1 MSDLPVGWVATT
13 LGTVTCPVRKVV
25 TPRSDE
31 RRPYVGME
39 HVEPHSTKIIGF
51 GKASELRSGTAAFGP
66 GDTLYGRLRP
76 YLNKVAVADF
86 EGLAS
91 AEFMIF
97 QPTPLLAPKF
107 LMYFLNRPSFV
118 EYASHLNEGDRPRVK
133 WDQIRSCPFLLPPL
147 TQQRRIVA
155 AIEEHFSRLD
165 EAQRLLCDARRGV
178 ACLRS
183 SALDA
188 VTPQD
193 GKWTT
198 LGDIADIVG
207 GVTKDSKR
215 QADPSFVEVPYLRV
229 ANVQRGFLDLREITT
244 IRVAPER
251 AKALKLEP
259 GDILF
264 NEGGD
269 RDKLG
274 RGWVWQGQIEECIHQ
289 NHVFRARLLTDK
301 FEPKYVS
308 LHGNT
313 YGQQWFERMGRQ
325 TTNLASINLRTLKA
339 FPVPDLPVDTQRRIV
354 TDVERELTILE
365 AISTAIDHALM
376 RTGHLRRSILE
387 RAFSGQLVPH
397 DPSDE
402 AAGGSP
408 GLGRS
413 APPRPS
419 PNGGRRHE

>member
-1 MSDLPVGWVATT
+1 M
-13 LGTVTCPVRKVV
+13 
-25 TPRSDE
+25 
-31 RRPYVGME
+31 
-39 HVEPHSTKIIGF
+39 
-51 GKASELRSGTAAFGP
+51 
-66 GDTLYGRLRP
+66 
-76 YLNKVAVADF
+76 
-86 EGLAS
+86 
-91 AEFMIF
+91 
-97 QPTPLLAPKF
+97 
-107 LMYFLNRPSFV
+107 
-118 EYASHLNEGDRPRVK
+118 
-133 WDQIRSCPFLLPPL
+133 
-147 TQQRRIVA
+147 
-155 AIEEHFSRLD
+155 
-165 EAQRLLCDARRGV
+165 
-178 ACLRS
+178 
-183 SALDA
+183 
-188 VTPQD
+188 
-193 GKWTT
+193 
-198 LGDIADIVG
+198 
-207 GVTKDSKR
+207 
-215 QADPSFVEVPYLRV
+215 
-229 ANVQRGFLDLREITT
+229 
-244 IRVAPER
+244 APER

-402 AAGGSP
+402 AQS
-408 GLGRS
+408 GLPEFSQS
-413 APPRPS
+413 APQRPN
-419 PNGGRRHE
+419 PDGGKGHE